1 MGSDLVPKLEI
12 NKDQFDLILK
22 WAEDRDLI
30 KFEKFS
36 QGTVFITWN
45 EPPKRRKKSIDNF

>member
-1 MGSDLVPKLEI
+1 MPKLRI
-12 NKDQFDLILK
+12 SKDQFDLILK

-30 KFEKFS
+30 KLEKFS

-45 EPPKRRKKSIDNF
+45 EPPKRRRKSIDNL